1 MKVVPK
7 STVDKA
13 LAHYESYDMS
23 VKEIA
28 AMSGVTTRTVERW
41 ATKAGIVRELKTAQS
56 MSARYRD
63 YASVSSKQKLN
74 INQRKPVRS
83 AVRFL
88 LLETYPYCMLCGA
101 TPEQGVRLEIDH
113 INNDP
118 SDNRMENLQV
128 LCHSCNIGKFHAYRE
143 RRRKIAGGYRRE
155 AICD

>member
-1 MKVVPK
+1 MRVVPK

-28 AMSGVTTRTVERW
+28 AMSGVTARTVERW
-41 ATKAGIVRELKTAQS
+41 AAKAGIVRELQTAQS

-63 YASVSSKQKLN
+63 YVSVSSKQKLN
-74 INQRKPVRS
+74 INKRKPIRR
-83 AVRFL
+83 AVRLL
-88 LLETYPYCMLCGA
+88 LLETYPYCMQCGA

-128 LCHSCNIGKFHAYRE
+128 LCRSCNMGKFQAYRKA
-143 RRRKIAGGYRRE
+143 RRKEAKLGWE

>member
-1 MKVVPK
+1 MKVAPK
-7 STVDKA
+7 STVDRA

-28 AMSGVTTRTVERW
+28 AMSGVTARTVERW
-41 ATKAGIVRELKTAQS
+41 AAKAGIVRELQTAQS

-63 YASVSSKQKLN
+63 YVSVSSKQKLN
-74 INQRKPVRS
+74 INKRKPIRPAVRS
-83 AVRFL
+83 L
-88 LLETYPYCMLCGA
+88 LLETYPYCMQCGI

-128 LCHSCNIGKFHAYRE
+128 LCRSCNMGKFHAYRKA
-143 RRRKIAGGYRRE
+143 RRKEAKLGWE